1 MIHWIIVQWE
11 IKIMNMFLTF
21 GDLLKWTL
29 WKIIMMLHYRC
40 RCLKLLEKNPV
51 NSFELDHVYYLSNPA
66 YGWNA
71 MLMFI
76 DVNLKIMP
84 GIKKYQFIESIQ
96 FIRIHWLMFSIKM
109 TFNNKFFKLSDSDNP
124 AMYVI
129 YLDASNLYG
138 HMFLWS
144 VAKRNW

>member
-1 MIHWIIVQWE
+1 
-11 IKIMNMFLTF
+11 
-21 GDLLKWTL
+21 
-29 WKIIMMLHYRC
+29 
-40 RCLKLLEKNPV
+40 
-51 NSFELDHVYYLSNPA
+51 
-66 YGWNA
+66 
-71 MLMFI
+71 MFI

-138 HMFLWS
+138 HMFL
-144 VAKRNW
+144 